1 MLYAQLKFEPRLLLI
16 FKSQCLIKYLWHFFQ
31 KKKRDVCISFKYHPK
46 VKLTQFEEETERFC
60 LTLKNVIV
68 DPLSRVP
75 YEISVCP
82 AKSSAFSIGVIIRS
96 TVRKA
101 ARLAV

>member
-1 MLYAQLKFEPRLLLI
+1 M
-16 FKSQCLIKYLWHFFQ
+16 KYKAF
-31 KKKRDVCISFKYHPK
+31 Y
-46 VKLTQFEEETERFC
+46 

>member
-1 MLYAQLKFEPRLLLI
+1 MLRSSYQRDHSFSFKKRKIGAYI
-16 FKSQCLIKYLWHFFQ
+16 FFKYLQ
-31 KKKRDVCISFKYHPK
+31 DQDLNYLKMKYK
-46 VKLTQFEEETERFC
+46 GFY

>member
-1 MLYAQLKFEPRLLLI
+1 VTETKNRFEVEI
-16 FKSQCLIKYLWHFFQ
+16 E
-31 KKKRDVCISFKYHPK
+31 VCF
-46 VKLTQFEEETERFC
+46 VR

-68 DPLSRVP
+68 DPLSSVP

-101 ARLAV
+101 ARFAV